1 MSARKLAPQT
11 SNYLMIGFQLEAQ
24 KVQKSS
30 KRKKKRFPR
39 IRIGGLIL
47 NHSIFYKLANNVIL
61 GLEIQIYISVLPGE
75 SYVAFYP
82 QVSNT

>member
-11 SNYLMIGFQLEAQ
+11 SNYLMIGFQLEGQ
-24 KVQKSS
+24 KVSIKKSL
-30 KRKKKRFPR
+30 KKAKKKFPR

-47 NHSIFYKLANNVIL
+47 NHSIFYKFANNVVI
-61 GLEIQIYISVLPGE
+61 GLEILIYISVSPGE

-82 QVSNT
+82 QV